1 MSSVPVSDR
10 QRWLAILAQ
19 ADPADL
25 ESALKQF
32 NPFPQFERLIGPEIG
47 LFMTRGRIGGTG
59 HSFNLGEVSVAR
71 CTIRSSS
78 DRIGTGYVLGR
89 NGRHEPDNGEFAS
102 YLKLHTGAQI
112 VSDRS
117 AADFVA
123 VTEPEPE
130 YGFEHLR
137 IGTDET
143 PHLSATLLLQVKSF
157 QNGTPVRLSGPGI
170 KGSTTL
176 LVKGLSSGFFERRSS
191 FRFPRGVDIFF
202 IANQQLV
209 GLPRTTIAEVKY

>member
-1 MSSVPVSDR
+1 QAFSRPGQL
-10 QRWLAILAQ
+10 QRLEVALDSFGNW
-19 ADPADL
+19 DPGTV
-25 ESALKQF
+25 ALLLTLCD
-32 NPFPQFERLIGPEIG
+32 FE
-47 LFMTRGRIGGTG
+47 T
-59 HSFNLGEVSVAR
+59 N
-71 CTIRSSS
+71 
-78 DRIGTGYVLGR
+78 VLL
-89 NGRHEPDNGEFAS
+89 EPDDGEFAS